1 MRLQPGNPMGKA
13 MMITLVL
20 EMIAFGLAVAVMI
33 QVTGVPVWLTGVTV
47 GGASLLCLLGAGL
60 FRTPA
65 GYPLGWLAQ
74 LAGLA
79 LGLLSPVMF
88 VVAGVFAVVWVLAFV
103 LGRKIDNTAVAQERT
118 G

>member
-1 MRLQPGNPMGKA
+1 MRLQPGNPMGRA
-13 MMITLVL
+13 MVITLVL

-33 QVTGVPVWLTGVTV
+33 QLTGVPAWLTGVTV
-47 GGASLLCLLGAGL
+47 GGAALLCLLGAGL
-60 FRTPA
+60 FRTPV

-79 LGLLSPVMF
+79 LGVLSPVMF
-88 VVAGVFAVVWVLAFV
+88 VVTGVFVVVWVLAFV
-103 LGRKIDNTAVAQERT
+103 LGKKIDNTAVVEEHT